1 MVRPQTQRTKRRRQM
16 NKNIIQEIR
25 ELVSHTEREK
35 ARMAFEGYP
44 NEEEIRRL
52 RMTIESGIILAQQRL
67 VSRAKKEGFTLIAC
81 PHGEVVEI
89 NPNTIVF

>member
-1 MVRPQTQRTKRRRQM
+1 MANPPRRNPKRPNHM

-25 ELVSHTEREK
+25 ELVSPAEREK
-35 ARMAFEGYP
+35 ARMGFEGYP
-44 NEEEIRRL
+44 NEEEIRLL
-52 RMTIESGIILAQQRL
+52 RMTIERGIILAQQRL
-67 VSRAKKEGFTLIAC
+67 VSRAKKDGFTLIAC

>member
-1 MVRPQTQRTKRRRQM
+1 M

-25 ELVSHTEREK
+25 ELVSPIEREK

-52 RMTIESGIILAQQRL
+52 RKTIESGIILAQQRL
-67 VSRAKKEGFTLIAC
+67 VNRAKKEDRKS
-81 PHGEVVEI
+81 VV
-89 NPNTIVF
+89 

>member
-1 MVRPQTQRTKRRRQM
+1 M

-25 ELVSHTEREK
+25 ELVSPIEREK

-52 RMTIESGIILAQQRL
+52 RKTIESGIILAQ
-67 VSRAKKEGFTLIAC
+67 
-81 PHGEVVEI
+81 
-89 NPNTIVF
+89 

>member
-1 MVRPQTQRTKRRRQM
+1 M

-25 ELVSHTEREK
+25 ELVSPIEREK

-52 RMTIESGIILAQQRL
+52 RKTIESGIILAQQRL
-67 VSRAKKEGFTLIAC
+67 VNRAKKEGFTLI
-81 PHGEVVEI
+81 EK
-89 NPNTIVF
+89 

>member
-1 MVRPQTQRTKRRRQM
+1 M

-25 ELVSHTEREK
+25 ELVSPAEREK
-35 ARMAFEGYP
+35 ARMGFDVYP
-44 NEEEIRRL
+44 NEEEILRL

-67 VSRAKKEGFTLIAC
+67 VNRAKKEGFTLITC
-81 PHGEVVEI
+81 PQGKVVEV